1 MASGLVKSLKQPA
14 VLAEAMKHEPNQP
27 ATHHRRPWP
36 SARTRTRTISAAD
49 RRLTPTAKPVLKR
62 QDKPEIIVYK
72 KPPKSTQTMW
82 PLERRHTIDKI
93 Y

>member
-1 MASGLVKSLKQPA
+1 MASGLVKGLKQPA

-36 SARTRTRTISAAD
+36 SASTRTISAAD
-49 RRLTPTAKPVLKR
+49 RRLTPTAKPALKQ

-72 KPPKSTQTMW
+72 KV
-82 PLERRHTIDKI
+82 
-93 Y
+93 